1 MKAVVVYESMYGNT
15 HLVADAIA
23 GGIRD
28 ITGDEVV
35 VAPVDQADAEL
46 LVGTPSSSSSAAR
59 PMSTACRVRAPG
71 TRRSRPTEQEGS
83 DLTLDPDAEGPGL
96 REWFDALG
104 DLATV
109 ARGVRHPARRD
120 RPSFTGRAS
129 KGIGKRLRKHG
140 CALVVAP
147 ESFLVT
153 KQNHLVDDEAHHAHD
168 WGAWVA
174 RACGVEVGTPSR

>member
-23 GGIRD
+23 DGIRE

-35 VAPVDQADAEL
+35 VTPVDRADDDLLAGTEL
-46 LVGTPSSSSSAAR
+46 LVVGGPTHVHGMSRVSTRHAA
-59 PMSTACRVRAPG
+59 MEA
-71 TRRSRPTEQEGS
+71 TEQEGS
-83 DLTLDPDAEGPGL
+83 ELTLDADAEGPGL

-104 DLATV
+104 DLTTV
-109 ARGVRHPARRD
+109 AAAFDTRMEGPA
-120 RPSFTGRAS
+120 SLTGRAS
-129 KGIGKRLRKHG
+129 KGIGKRLRNHG
-140 CALVVAP
+140 CSLVVAP
-147 ESFLVT
+147 QSFLVT

-174 RACGVEVGTPSR
+174 RACGAEVGTPSR